1 MSNTQARDH
10 TPAHNAPLHYVAV
23 LLLLLC
29 VTESFSERRVDL
41 LRRAVRSLLF
51 KPELPAV
58 LLENGEGC
66 KVCVCVRARSCSCW
80 QQVLYVCQTTHHT
93 RAHVHVSIMHMHCSH
108 QPLSAAN

>member
-10 TPAHNAPLHYVAV
+10 PPAHNAPLHYVAV

-66 KVCVCVRARSCSCW
+66 KVCVCARAQLQLLAASTLCMPD
-80 QQVLYVCQTTHHT
+80 YTTP
-93 RAHVHVSIMHMHCSH
+93 VSYSH
-108 QPLSAAN
+108 LTLPTNREV